1 MGLKAAVPF
10 VGMVMAE
17 CAQVG
22 LMILSKA
29 AMSDGM
35 TNFIFVLYSNALA
48 SLILLPSSF
57 FLHRSERPPLTFPIL
72 CGFFLLGLFGWLAQ
86 IFGYAGINLSSATL
100 GTAMLNLI
108 PGLTFILAVAFRF
121 IVIFHHKKAG
131 VGDFLLDIVGTCNLL
146 TNGRA
151 SNEGYSDRVMEEA
164 CRMEKL
170 DWRSSSALVKSTG
183 TIVSVAGA
191 FIVCYYKGPPL
202 LMAPTSNLPHE
213 LLSQQQNW
221 IIGGLLL
228 AVDCVMAS
236 AWLIIQA
243 LILKKYP
250 AGLIVVFFY
259 CFTVTILST
268 IVCLF
273 MERDPGAWSLKPTV
287 RWIAVVYSGV
297 FGSAFQVGV
306 STWCLHKTG
315 PVFVAMFKPLGI
327 VIAAAVSI
335 ICLRDTL
342 YLGSL
347 VGATVIVI
355 GFYSVMW
362 GKAKEEKVG
371 VDDGVRSFES
381 SSQKVPLLQSHAE
394 ET

>member
-86 IFGYAGINLSSATL
+86 IFGYAGISLSSATL

-108 PGLTFILAVAFRF
+108 PGLTFILAVAF
-121 IVIFHHKKAG
+121 
-131 VGDFLLDIVGTCNLL
+131 
-146 TNGRA
+146 
-151 SNEGYSDRVMEEA
+151 
-164 CRMEKL
+164 RMEKL

-202 LMAPTSNLPHE
+202 LMAPSTSNLPHE